1 MVKFT
6 SINKTALLGAAI
18 LCVGLS
24 LNSCKDDIILPVP
37 RGIEGEYSGFLF
49 ITKNAT
55 GGGERITD
63 SMAVIVVFRL
73 GADKTEQEGTYSHVF
88 DTTLD
93 TALFPEVF
101 CNITQGTWF
110 TRDQRIFLLP
120 GPTDPGSV
128 CDPTI
133 VPTSFVVPAGGGV
146 TIEIGFGKIKLK
158 QPPDAPDEN
167 EIGDSLI
174 ISQTR
179 FNVDRETVFRLEVLS
194 IPDE

>member
-24 LNSCKDDIILPVP
+24 LNSCKDDILLPVP

-63 SMAVIVVFRL
+63 SMAVRVVFRL
-73 GADKTEQEGTYSHVF
+73 GADKTEQEGTYSHIL
-88 DTTLD
+88 DTTVDATVNTTTLCD
-93 TALFPEVF
+93 
-101 CNITQGTWF
+101 ITLGTWF
-110 TRDQRIFLLP
+110 IRDQKVFLSP

-133 VPTSFVVPAGGGV
+133 VPSSFTDPPGGGV

-174 ISQTR
+174 LRQTR
-179 FNVDRETVFRLEVLS
+179 FDVDRETVFRLEVLS